1 MLNGQIAH
9 SYLENS
15 CTLLIPRPP
24 AANQSLKSSQPAAAG
39 AASSSA
45 VEEHGQGTCSRVAGA
60 GGAEALHVDRIRNC
74 DIFVDAHDL
83 YFYADVK
90 LYK

>member
-15 CTLLIPRPP
+15 CTLIIPRPP
-24 AANQSLKSSQPAAAG
+24 VLNQSSKSAQPAAAA

-45 VEEHGQGTCSRVAGA
+45 GEELGQEAGSGLA
-60 GGAEALHVDRIRNC
+60 EAEALHVDRIRNC